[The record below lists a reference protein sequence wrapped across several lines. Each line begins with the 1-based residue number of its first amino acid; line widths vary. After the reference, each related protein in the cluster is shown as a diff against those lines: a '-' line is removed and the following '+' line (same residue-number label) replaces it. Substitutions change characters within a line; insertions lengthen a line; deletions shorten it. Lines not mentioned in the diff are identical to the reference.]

1 MELIDWGS
9 PENAAEADTGD
20 RDEAIAI
27 ARATVNELTNSGE
40 MVIRGAASA
49 AHVAALLMRGNDTDV
64 HEVEAVVDRFDGCA
78 NRTGVCRERHLAVA
92 AADSPGAGSGTATA
106 TSGTATATWPDRL
119 ITRGTS
125 PGQRPCHDG
134 GQSGGLARSGLS

>member
-40 MVIRGAASA
+40 MVIRGAA
-49 AHVAALLMRGNDTDV
+49 R
-64 HEVEAVVDRFDGCA
+64 VVDRL
-78 NRTGVCRERHLAVA
+78 TGVPTEPGFVVNGHLAVA
-92 AADSPGAGSGTATA
+92 AADSPGAGSGKPGIEITAVAGERSDTPTCGSTVRRMA
-106 TSGTATATWPDRL
+106 VSVV
-119 ITRGTS
+119 
-125 PGQRPCHDG
+125 GQCDSIRA
-134 GQSGGLARSGLS
+134 GLPRMAGNSRVSAAHHA